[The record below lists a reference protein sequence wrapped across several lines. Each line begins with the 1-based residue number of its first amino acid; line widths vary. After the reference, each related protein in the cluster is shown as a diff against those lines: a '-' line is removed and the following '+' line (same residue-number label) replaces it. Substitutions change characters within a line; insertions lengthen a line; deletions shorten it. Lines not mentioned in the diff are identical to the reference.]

1 MRSSPSRAPRSAPG
15 RTGVAGSILCGM
27 SSCTLSCLTICTA
40 WPRFLGVILPRAG
53 PSTSLA
59 SPATAAA
66 TRRSAR
72 AASRSRLRCVRASAT
87 SGSRCPTVAATPA
100 RCMLSLRF
108 ILPTPRRRC
117 RRGPRRVRGSRVLLP
132 PRATTGRRRCTPAH
146 RVPFRLCTRRRMR
159 RAPLHPA
166 RGAAPPCGE
175 SRSCHS
181 GAFRTGTHP
190 CRRTSSPIR
199 SPTCLRGTARTL
211 PPRAMRCTAHS
222 RHQRRPRRTPRTSRS
237 WTGACSPP
245 AGGGRSHRRPPT
257 PRCRATR
264 TSRWTACICSALWPL
279 LHP

>member
-1 MRSSPSRAPRSAPG
+1 MRSSPLRAPRSAPG
-15 RTGVAGSILCGM
+15 RTGVAGSTLCGT
-27 SSCTLSCLTICTA
+27 SSCTLSYLTICTA
-40 WPRFLGVILPRAG
+40 WPRFLGAILPKAG

-72 AASRSRLRCVRASAT
+72 AASRSRLRCTGESAT
-87 SGSRCPTVAATPA
+87 GGSRYPTVAATPA

-108 ILPTPRRRC
+108 ILPIPRRRC
-117 RRGPRRVRGSRVLLP
+117 RRGRRGVRGSRVP
-132 PRATTGRRRCTPAH
+132 PPLRAATYRRRCAPAH

-159 RAPLHPA
+159 LAPIHLTP
-166 RGAAPPCGE
+166 GAAPPCRG
-175 SRSCHS
+175 SGSCPS

-190 CRRTSSPIR
+190 CRRTISPTR
-199 SPTCLRGTARTL
+199 SPSCPRGTAQIP
-211 PPRAMRCTAHS
+211 PPRAMRGTAHS

-245 AGGGRSHRRPPT
+245 AGGGQSHRPPPT

-264 TSRWTACICSALWPL
+264 TSRWTACTCSGLWPL